1 MTCGF
6 SPTTNFANAVTDDL
20 PLLPVII
27 GTLQQSGQDGPNL
40 GRTFNIAADSIGE
53 REQIFTATKRL
64 PAETVINGVDVQIF
78 ETRQGL
84 LHSDMLLSR

>member
-27 GTLQQSGQDGPNL
+27 RTLQQSGLDGPNL
-40 GRTFNIAADSIGE
+40 RRRFNIATDNIGE
-53 REQIFTATKRL
+53 REQIFIAMERL
-64 PAETVINGVDVQIF
+64 PAETIIDGLDVQIF
-78 ETRQGL
+78 ETRQSL
-84 LHSDMLLSR
+84 LHSEMLLSR